1 MLKFL
6 KITILISFSIFNS
19 GCAFLAFADATASVA
34 TAAVSVTSNAISTTA
49 SVASWSIKKVVSSD
63 ENN

>member
-1 MLKFL
+1 MLKTF
-6 KITILISFSIFNS
+6 KILTIIGFSILHS

-34 TAAVSVTSNAISTTA
+34 SAAVSVTANAVSTTA

-63 ENN
+63 ENK

>member
-6 KITILISFSIFNS
+6 KITTIIFISIFNS

-34 TAAVSVTSNAISTTA
+34 TAAVSVTANAVSTTA